1 MWAIATGMI
10 GFMAGVLIAGVVVN
24 DIRVK
29 QMDVLKEKLKAEQE
43 KHTYTMNILEQCRQ
57 DLSVYTGKYNMLV
70 SKIKEQEIE
79 YNKKLKAY
87 ADEIARIKTAQS
99 YQSIKP
105 EAGKDTCENLK
116 LMLDKFVEVENNEKA
131 HSP

>member
-1 MWAIATGMI
+1 MWSAFFGMV
-10 GFMAGVLIAGVVVN
+10 GFMAGMLISGFVVN

-29 QMDVLKEKLKAEQE
+29 QMNVLEKDLKAERE
-43 KHTYTMNILEQCRQ
+43 RHTYTASILEQCRQ
-57 DLSVYTGKYNMLV
+57 DLSVYTNKYNTLV

-105 EAGKDTCENLK
+105 EVGKDTCENLK
-116 LMLDKFVEVENNEKA
+116 LMLDKFVEVESNEKVN
-131 HSP
+131 SP